1 MPTLVNF
8 FRNPTRYKTEGL
20 FTPSKSGSKTEKD
33 KKNKWQASKKM
44 FPFAF
49 VRCGWALIVTQIT
62 HANGQLASIS
72 TIVLF
77 ILNFLTAKKQKTKVS
92 RVSFYLYIKYFKHVF
107 FVYVHFSI
115 SREYLI
121 QLRVSLSHS
130 TQIHELATKKQKNIN
145 NAFQ

>member
-1 MPTLVNF
+1 
-8 FRNPTRYKTEGL
+8 
-20 FTPSKSGSKTEKD
+20 
-33 KKNKWQASKKM
+33 M

-62 HANGQLASIS
+62 HANGELASIS

-130 TQIHELATKKQKNIN
+130 TQIHELATKKQQCIPVGCVPS
-145 NAFQ
+145 AAVAVSGGTGCLPRGCLPRHPS